1 VSGLT
6 GGVRQVTDTFAVAAQ
21 LTGEDIAEAAKAGV
35 RLIVNNRPDD
45 EEPGQPSSRELA
57 EAARDAGVDYLHQ
70 PVRGAP
76 TREQVDQLKTVLDQ
90 TPGPAIAF
98 CRSGMRSIFTWA
110 IGQQLSGA
118 MTRDEIVE
126 AAGRA
131 GYDLGSYLPD

>member
-6 GGVRQVTDTFAVAAQ
+6 GGVRQVTDSFAVAAQ
-21 LTGEDIAEAAKAGV
+21 LTPEDIAEAASSGV

-57 EAARDAGVDYLHQ
+57 AAARDSGLAYLHL

-76 TREQVDQLKTVLDQ
+76 TRDQVDRMAAALD
-90 TPGPAIAF
+90 TADGPAIAF

-110 IGQQLSGA
+110 IGRRLSGT
-118 MTRDEIVE
+118 MTREEIVE
-126 AAGRA
+126 AAERA
-131 GYDLGSYLPD
+131 GYALGAYLPG